1 MRIIG
6 VIPSRWGSTRFP
18 GKSLHPICGKPLVYW
33 VAERAQRALD
43 EVIVATDDERIAEAV
58 RGFGFA
64 RVRVAMTRPDHPS
77 GTDRVAEAAQPDD
90 DDIIINIQGDEPLI
104 SPMLIKML
112 AARMQSDTGWAMATV
127 ACPIRDIRDL
137 EARTVVKVVM
147 AQDDS
152 ALYFSRLPIPCLR
165 DGEPELGPPGP
176 YLRHAGG
183 LYLRHIG
190 IYAYRG
196 AFLKR
201 LVAEPPCALE
211 KAESLE
217 QLRALYLGGRIAV
230 VLADEPGV
238 GVDTPE
244 DVAKVEKLLRESPE
258 EEEKEGLRQVAEMF
272 KLWKDYCARTGT
284 RIDDW
289 EAWAKFKG

>member
-18 GKSLHPICGKPLVYW
+18 GKSLHPLCGKPLVQW
-33 VAERAQRALD
+33 VVEAVQRARLLD
-43 EVIVATDDERIAEAV
+43 EVIVATDDARIAEAV
-58 RGFGFA
+58 RGF
-64 RVRVAMTRPDHPS
+64 VRVAMTRPDHPS
-77 GTDRVAEAAQPDD
+77 GTDRVAEAAAPED

-104 SPMLIKML
+104 SPSLIDAL
-112 AARMQSDTGWAMATV
+112 AERMRTDAGWAMATV
-127 ACPIRDIRDL
+127 ACPVRNARDL
-137 EARTVVKVVM
+137 DARAVVKVVV
-147 AQDDS
+147 ARDGG
-152 ALYFSRLPIPCLR
+152 ALYFSRLPIPCQR
-165 DGEPELGPPGP
+165 DGEPDV
-176 YLRHAGG
+176 ASG
-183 LYLRHIG
+183 LYLRHVG

-230 VLADEPGV
+230 IQADEPGV

-244 DVAKVEKLLRESPE
+244 DVAVVERLL
-258 EEEKEGLRQVAEMF
+258 AE
-272 KLWKDYCARTGT
+272 RG
-284 RIDDW
+284 
-289 EAWAKFKG
+289 